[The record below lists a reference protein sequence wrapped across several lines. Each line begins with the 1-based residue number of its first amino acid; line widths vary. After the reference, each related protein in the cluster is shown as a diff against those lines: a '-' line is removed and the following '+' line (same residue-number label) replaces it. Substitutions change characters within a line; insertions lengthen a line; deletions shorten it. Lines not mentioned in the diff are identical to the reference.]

1 MIESSNIHLGFF
13 FPSEILSL
21 GVRGLLLCLVLVLF
35 LEGFL
40 FCFGGGVGIFLF
52 CFLGVLG
59 GLFSKTTKF

>member
-1 MIESSNIHLGFF
+1 M
-13 FPSEILSL
+13 L
-21 GVRGLLLCLVLVLF
+21 GVFLLCLVLVLF

-40 FCFGGGVGIFLF
+40 FCFGGGVGIFVLF